1 MRWPRWY
8 WELHAKAY
16 LDLLLDLDSRPAP
29 PVVNGAD
36 DDGAVD
42 EGADSGGSGS
52 PDPLGPRTPP
62 GAGILPVGFAGRLNL
77 TIPLATLLKL
87 ADRPGEIP
95 GLGPVDPW
103 LAWDLAR
110 ASASN
115 PKTTWCLTVTGEE
128 GHAIGHGCAARNQRP
143 SLGLCRDG
151 LCCHERRVLALE
163 GLDRAVAPALGQGL

>member
-103 LAWDLAR
+103 LAWEPGPRLGKQSEDNLVPDR
-110 ASASN
+110 DRR
-115 PKTTWCLTVTGEE
+115 G
-128 GHAIGHGCAARNQRP
+128 RP
-143 SLGLCRDG
+143 R
-151 LCCHERRVLALE
+151 
-163 GLDRAVAPALGQGL
+163 DRARLRCAEPTSVPWPMP